1 MDDYGSMLKK
11 QYVWRIVAVNSHYF
25 LLLHE
30 SMGQDLFTWVG
41 SYKETYLLEYLTSLV
56 LVLLWELLN
65 RRPMVLYFVSTAAIL
80 SY

>member
-1 MDDYGSMLKK
+1 
-11 QYVWRIVAVNSHYF
+11 VNMHYF
-25 LLLHE
+25 IYLVLHE
-30 SMGQDLFTWVG
+30 SMDQDLFTWVG

-65 RRPMVLYFVSTAAIL
+65 RRPMVLYFVSTTAIL